1 MTDAMVKP
9 LAAADRRMPDP
20 WAAFSAALERTLAG
34 MADGQFLIL
43 TARGSGRC
51 VQFSAQG
58 ADGLR
63 AEVVSNH
70 YLPGPDQLDD
80 DQVARL
86 LADGWQPPTGT
97 PEEATPERDPSGSPN
112 FFVDLPNP
120 VDHGDL
126 ARRTIRTWMVLG
138 VEAPKALVYD
148 AFAGRGGSLHF
159 PELGL
164 ERARGDEDEADT
176 VEARLLAVVRATT
189 GLPRLEP
196 DEDGDVPVRYGTVL
210 AFLRMLQD
218 PQRVCLFAPLLS
230 DVRSRPALLE
240 RLNELN
246 VGSSPVRFL
255 VRGSTVFGYAEIPA
269 EPLVAAHVES
279 VLHAFCARCDGVGP
293 WLARRFGGEVVP
305 GSETA
310 SPTLH

>member
-1 MTDAMVKP
+1 MTDAIVKSLP
-9 LAAADRRMPDP
+9 AAALRMPDP
-20 WAAFSAALERTLAG
+20 WAAFSAALEGALAG

-43 TARGSGRC
+43 SARGSGRC

-58 ADGLR
+58 TEGFR

-70 YLPGPDQLDD
+70 YLPEPDRLDD
-80 DQVARL
+80 DEVARL
-86 LADGWQPPTGT
+86 LAEGWQPPTGT

-120 VDHGDL
+120 VDHGEL
-126 ARRTIRTWMVLG
+126 ARRTIRTWRVLG
-138 VEAPKALVYD
+138 VDAPQALEYN
-148 AFAGRGGSLHF
+148 AFASRGGSLDF

-164 ERARGDEDEADT
+164 DRVRDDDDEADT
-176 VEARLLAVVRATT
+176 VEAKLLAVVRAAT

-210 AFLRMLQD
+210 AFLRVLQD

-230 DVRSRPALLE
+230 DVRIQPALLE

-246 VGSSPVRFL
+246 AGSSPVRFFM
-255 VRGSTVFGYAEIPA
+255 RGSTVFGYLQIPA
-269 EPLVAAHVES
+269 EPFVAAHVES
-279 VLHAFCARCDGVGP
+279 VLHTFFARCDGVGP
-293 WLARRFGGEVVP
+293 WLARRFGGEAVP
-305 GSETA
+305 GFETA